1 MKRAREVR
9 REGVGHVY
17 ASGAFPVV
25 RRDHSLG
32 FAMVWGVA
40 QHLNGKKLGIIHF
53 DRDCLDAAFVPGTG
67 WPESGG
73 FMPGEVLKFLQIIAD
88 AKPRKSLH

>member
-1 MKRAREVR
+1 M
-9 REGVGHVY
+9 Y

-53 DRDCLDAAFVPGTG
+53 DGDCLAVAFVPGAG
-67 WPESGG
+67 WPEPGG
-73 FMPGEVLKFLQIIAD
+73 FIPGEVLKFLQIIAD

>member
-1 MKRAREVR
+1 VW

-40 QHLNGKKLGIIHF
+40 QHLNGKKLGIIHH
-53 DRDCLDAAFVPGTG
+53 RGREAEKVAALISNTQAPSF
-67 WPESGG
+67 
-73 FMPGEVLKFLQIIAD
+73 
-88 AKPRKSLH
+88 KSPND